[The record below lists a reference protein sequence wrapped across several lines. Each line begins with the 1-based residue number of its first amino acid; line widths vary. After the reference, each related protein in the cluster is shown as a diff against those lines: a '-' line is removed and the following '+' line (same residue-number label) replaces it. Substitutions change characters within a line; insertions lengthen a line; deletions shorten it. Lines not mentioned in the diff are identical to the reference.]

1 MLSEQEEASV
11 RSRILSPL
19 PHTESIEPR
28 SWRTAQATAEKRFS
42 PHRVG
47 RANPKCSRRFQPP
60 QGYVRP
66 FAARRAVLSAA
77 AYRYSEAV
85 IGRGTKYKS
94 RSTGKLA
101 ASLGV
106 SPAKLDR
113 DGNLDVKVG
122 FSEGRG
128 DVSNAMLA
136 NLLEYGKHG
145 QPAKPFLKQTKSSC
159 RKPCIEAMQTALK
172 EELDLS

>member
-1 MLSEQEEASV
+1 MAKVQIEMPQKLLSQ
-11 RSRILSPL
+11 
-19 PHTESIEPR
+19 IEDMGNSLDAAIPKALAAGGKVVLAKMK
-28 SWRTAQATAEKRFS
+28 SNLQAA
-42 PHRVG
+42 
-47 RANPKCSRRFQPP
+47 
-60 QGYVRP
+60 
-66 FAARRAVLSAA
+66 
-77 AYRYSEAV
+77 
-85 IGRGTKYKS
+85 IGRGTKTKS

-106 SPAKLDR
+106 SPTKLDR

-145 QPAKPFLKQTKSSC
+145 QPPKPFLKLTKSSS
-159 RKPCIEAMQTALK
+159 RKPCIEEMQRVLK
-172 EELDLS
+172 EELNLP

>member
-1 MLSEQEEASV
+1 MAKV
-11 RSRILSPL
+11 K
-19 PHTESIEPR
+19 IEMP
-28 SWRTAQATAEKRFS
+28 TDLLDQLAGMGNALDA
-42 PHRVG
+42 
-47 RANPKCSRRFQPP
+47 AIPK
-60 QGYVRP
+60 
-66 FAARRAVLSAA
+66 ALSAGGKIVLDKMKSNLRA
-77 AYRYSEAV
+77 A
-85 IGRGTKYKS
+85 IGLGTKYKS

-113 DGNLDVKVG
+113 EGNLDVKVG

-145 QPAKPFLKQTKSSC
+145 QPPKPFLKQTKSSS
-159 RKPCIEAMQTALK
+159 RKPCIEAMQASLK
-172 EELDLS
+172 KELDIP

>member
-1 MLSEQEEASV
+1 MAKV
-11 RSRILSPL
+11 K
-19 PHTESIEPR
+19 IEMPDEFLNQIADMGNALDTAIPKALAVGGKVVMEKMK
-28 SWRTAQATAEKRFS
+28 SNLRTA
-42 PHRVG
+42 
-47 RANPKCSRRFQPP
+47 
-60 QGYVRP
+60 
-66 FAARRAVLSAA
+66 
-77 AYRYSEAV
+77 
-85 IGRGTKYKS
+85 IGLGTKYKS

-113 DGNLDVKVG
+113 EGNLDVKVG

-145 QPAKPFLKQTKSSC
+145 QPPKPFLKQTKSAS
-159 RKPCIEAMQTALK
+159 RKPCIEAMQTTLK
-172 EELDLS
+172 EELDLP

>member
-1 MLSEQEEASV
+1 MG
-11 RSRILSPL
+11 
-19 PHTESIEPR
+19 
-28 SWRTAQATAEKRFS
+28 RFS
-42 PHRVG
+42 FEMPDAFLNQIAGMVNALDTAIPKALAVG
-47 RANPKCSRRFQPP
+47 GKVVMEKMKSNLQ
-60 QGYVRP
+60 
-66 FAARRAVLSAA
+66 AA
-77 AYRYSEAV
+77 

-128 DVSNAMLA
+128 DTNNAMLA
-136 NLLEYGKHG
+136 NILEYGKHG
-145 QPAKPFLKQTKSSC
+145 QPPQPFLKQTKSSG

-172 EELDLS
+172 EELDLP

>member
-1 MLSEQEEASV
+1 MAKVKIEMPSGFMDQIAGMGNALDAAIPRALAAGGKVVLDKMKSNL
-11 RSRILSPL
+11 RS
-19 PHTESIEPR
+19 
-28 SWRTAQATAEKRFS
+28 A
-42 PHRVG
+42 
-47 RANPKCSRRFQPP
+47 
-60 QGYVRP
+60 
-66 FAARRAVLSAA
+66 
-77 AYRYSEAV
+77 
-85 IGRGTKYKS
+85 IGRGTKTKS

-113 DGNLDVKVG
+113 DNNLDVKVG

-145 QPAKPFLKQTKSSC
+145 QPPKPFLKQTKALS
-159 RKPCIEAMQTALK
+159 RKPCIDEMQRVLK
-172 EELDLS
+172 EELNLP

>member
-1 MLSEQEEASV
+1 MAKVQIEMPQKLLSQ
-11 RSRILSPL
+11 
-19 PHTESIEPR
+19 IEDMGNSLDAAIPKALAAGGKVVLAKMK
-28 SWRTAQATAEKRFS
+28 SNLQAA
-42 PHRVG
+42 
-47 RANPKCSRRFQPP
+47 
-60 QGYVRP
+60 
-66 FAARRAVLSAA
+66 
-77 AYRYSEAV
+77 
-85 IGRGTKYKS
+85 IGRGTKTKS

-145 QPAKPFLKQTKSSC
+145 QPPKPFLKQTKASS
-159 RKPCIEAMQTALK
+159 RKPCIDEMQRVLK
-172 EELDLS
+172 EELNLP

>member
-1 MLSEQEEASV
+1 MAKV
-11 RSRILSPL
+11 K
-19 PHTESIEPR
+19 IEMP
-28 SWRTAQATAEKRFS
+28 SGFIDQIAGMGNALDAAIPKALAAGGKVVMEKMKS
-42 PHRVG
+42 NLQVI
-47 RANPKCSRRFQPP
+47 
-60 QGYVRP
+60 
-66 FAARRAVLSAA
+66 
-77 AYRYSEAV
+77 
-85 IGRGTKYKS
+85 IGRETKMKS

-128 DVSNAMLA
+128 NVSNAMLA
-136 NLLEYGKHG
+136 NVLEYGKHG
-145 QPAKPFLKQTKSSC
+145 QPPQPFLKQTKSSG

-172 EELDLS
+172 EGLDLP

>member
-1 MLSEQEEASV
+1 MLF
-11 RSRILSPL
+11 RS
-19 PHTESIEPR
+19 
-28 SWRTAQATAEKRFS
+28 
-42 PHRVG
+42 
-47 RANPKCSRRFQPP
+47 
-60 QGYVRP
+60 
-66 FAARRAVLSAA
+66 
-77 AYRYSEAV
+77 
-85 IGRGTKYKS
+85 TKTKS

-145 QPAKPFLKQTKSSC
+145 QPPKPFLKLTKASS
-159 RKPCIEAMQTALK
+159 RKPCIEEMLRVLK
-172 EELDLS
+172 EELNLP